1 MVRVILEHLPE
12 LGEHNAGQFVAGAV
26 MMTGAIWT
34 HAHPAAAI
42 LAAYE
47 ADPSLEFMRM
57 DFVPALREM
66 LELLLSGL
74 LARRPQGSD
83 EPVVS

>member
-1 MVRVILEHLPE
+1 VVRVILEHLPE

-47 ADPSLEFMRM
+47 ADPSLEIH
-57 DFVPALREM
+57 AHGLRP
-66 LELLLSGL
+66 GPPRD
-74 LARRPQGSD
+74 A
-83 EPVVS
+83 